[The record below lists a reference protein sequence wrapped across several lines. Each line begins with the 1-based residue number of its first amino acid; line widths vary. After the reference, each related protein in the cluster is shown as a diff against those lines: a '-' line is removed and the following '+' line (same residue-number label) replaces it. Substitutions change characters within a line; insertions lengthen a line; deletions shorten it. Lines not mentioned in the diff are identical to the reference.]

1 MDVVKQIA
9 QVATDINDRPKM
21 PVKVFDCGELDL
33 ATGLVKRKQSESI
46 FNQDRAIEFDYQ
58 TFTKTNQDDEDDE
71 GSKYLSIV
79 QRYEQK
85 PRIRK

>member
-1 MDVVKQIA
+1 
-9 QVATDINDRPKM
+9 M

-46 FNQDRAIEFDYQ
+46 FNQDRVIEFDYQ
-58 TFTKTNQDDEDDE
+58 TFAKAGQDDDED
-71 GSKYLSIV
+71 SKYLSIV

-85 PRIRK
+85 PRVRKQR